1 MWSLKIR
8 RQNYNFRNILRAVFI
23 HKWFDFVQ
31 LPDNP
36 RLTKYADLPENVIG
50 HSGVWTFKD
59 KLYICTV
66 LVRRKKEPG
75 RGAGKRNSGPKKTEE
90 NE

>member
-1 MWSLKIR
+1 MWPLKIR

-31 LPDNP
+31 SPDNP

-50 HSGVWTFKD
+50 HSGVWTFQD
-59 KLYICTV
+59 KLYLCIV
-66 LVRRKKEPG
+66 LVNHREIPSEGLGQDVATTK
-75 RGAGKRNSGPKKTEE
+75 S
-90 NE
+90 